1 MNEINKF
8 RESIPEGRCTKCE
21 YARTVFA
28 TGNYK
33 FLGCYHMPYT
43 GKRVAEIKKCPKEE
57 GKPNETQHR
66 QPSQPGRNQV

>member
-8 RESIPEGRCTKCE
+8 RKSIPEGRCTKCE

-57 GKPNETQHR
+57 GEPNET
-66 QPSQPGRNQV
+66 

>member
-8 RESIPEGRCTKCE
+8 RKSIPEGRCTKCE

-33 FLGCYHMPYT
+33 FLGCYLGCYHMPYT
-43 GKRVAEIKKCPKEE
+43 GKWVAEIKKCPKEE
-57 GKPNETQHR
+57 GKPNEA
-66 QPSQPGRNQV
+66 